1 MRDIAREIQT
11 VNTMIFMYCKG
22 NHVGSSPC
30 DECQRLMEYAEHRIY
45 NCPRGDEK
53 GNCDSCPVH
62 CYKPEMRERIR
73 AAMRYAGP
81 RMVLTHP
88 IMAVRHMKT
97 RIARR

>member
-11 VNTMIFMYCKG
+11 VNTMILMYCKG
-22 NHVGSSPC
+22 NHAGPSPC
-30 DECQRLMEYAEHRIY
+30 DECQRLMDYAESRIR

-53 GNCDSCPVH
+53 GNCDSCPVR
-62 CYKPEMRERIR
+62 CYKPEMREHIR

-88 IMAVRHMKT
+88 IMAARHMKT